1 MDEINSG
8 YMIGSLHQVAAAS
21 SLPLGCVSQNRHARS
36 CNARGALL
44 SLLIFVFACVGTLK
58 ANAQTW
64 TGSSPSDANGKIVYL
79 YNVGAKQFLGQG
91 KRWGTQAITNYEG
104 TPFTLTYSSSTFTLT
119 SLTKGSNGSTAN
131 GKLTMMDG
139 TQYSSTH
146 DTGNWFVDGGQN
158 YNNTFTATA
167 QDDGTYLLSV
177 TGQTS
182 GTTVY
187 SGLTC
192 YLVRDGKGNIAV
204 RTGTITDATDD
215 DKWIIVT
222 EDERKEAFQKA
233 EAANAKPV
241 NATFLMYDFE
251 FERNNNANSYWKTST
266 GTLSWNTDEVRIP
279 ADAQGTTVTYYKH
292 TYSNTHD
299 AAYTNSSKGT
309 STDRTSH
316 TATITLVNR
325 LTADEMQAQHPT
337 ITASCGGDSYTTTSG
352 RKSYNYTH
360 TAEDVEF
367 TYSSTTT
374 YSTSTLSSV
383 TYYQGNGYTDGD
395 ATTYPSDPITGEY
408 VGGVEK
414 NRQAAYG
421 GDWTAN
427 IHGASGT
434 VTQTLDQANMLRKGY
449 YRVSCK
455 AFTTATTGKAR
466 LWAAASSSDGDGS
479 SDEQD
484 NNAAYAYKALT
495 AITEDIPTTYVK
507 AAQMINAKNSTT
519 YDASVVVY
527 VDDASTKQL
536 TFGIYVNGADD
547 NAWTCFDAFALQYLG
562 DPEKEYD
569 LVLDEDQT
577 SGMYINAQATPD
589 DKELKT
595 SNLYL
600 HRTMNAGKWNSLVLP
615 VSLTVAQVK
624 SAFGDQVRISQFKG
638 ATDETHKGRL
648 IFEKISA
655 DRNNES
661 EIAIEAGQLYLVKVD
676 ADKEMPSGLEAKTV
690 EDYSDIRI
698 TSYYTIPGVTF
709 KKAADVKDVDYTTKV
724 KGTTGAETYGSE
736 SQVQFVG
743 TYVNLSDELIP
754 VNSYVLN
761 GNNQGGTAGMWYFRT
776 KETPS
781 KGFRGWLQPYSSN
794 LAKQLEYSVDGEV
807 YTIDNTSTGIQGIVD
822 DLNARESNIYNLNGQ
837 LVRANA
843 TSHDGLAKGVYIQ
856 KGKKFIVK

>member
-1 MDEINSG
+1 MDEINSD
-8 YMIGSLHQVAAAS
+8 YMIGSLHQVAVAS
-21 SLPLGCVSQNRHARS
+21 SLPLGCVSQNKHARS

-44 SLLIFVFACVGTLK
+44 SLFIAVFACIGTLK
-58 ANAQTW
+58 VNAQTW
-64 TGSSPSDANGKIVYL
+64 TGSTPTDANGKTVYL
-79 YNVGAKQFLGQG
+79 YNVGAKKFLGNG
-91 KRWGTQAITNYEG
+91 ERWGTQAITTYEG
-104 TPFTLTYSSSTFTLT
+104 TPFKLTYSSSNILLQSQVKGQGSSSNGYLAIMDGVSSVHDKLNYFTDRPSGDGANRQITANAVTTTDSSNVYRLTFTPTANSTSDFYRKTYYMASDVDDVVT
-119 SLTKGSNGSTAN
+119 SLT
-131 GKLTMMDG
+131 
-139 TQYSSTH
+139 
-146 DTGNWFVDGGQN
+146 
-158 YNNTFTATA
+158 
-167 QDDGTYLLSV
+167 
-177 TGQTS
+177 
-182 GTTVY
+182 TVE
-187 SGLTC
+187 
-192 YLVRDGKGNIAV
+192 A
-204 RTGTITDATDD
+204 DD
-215 DKWIIVT
+215 DNFSEWIIVT
-222 EDERKEAFQKA
+222 EDERKQAFTKA

-241 NATFLMYDFE
+241 NATFLMYDFD
-251 FERNNNANSYWKTST
+251 FARNNQACSYWKTGADQS
-266 GTLSWNTDEVRIP
+266 GTLSWNTSAVRIP
-279 ADAQGTTVTYYKH
+279 TDAQGATYYTHTYTNTHSATYTSTSGTTSQSKTSHNATYTVT
-292 TYSNTHD
+292 NT
-299 AAYTNSSKGT
+299 
-309 STDRTSH
+309 
-316 TATITLVNR
+316 
-325 LTADEMQAQHPT
+325 LTPEEQKEQTPT
-337 ITASCGGDSYTTTSG
+337 ITASCGGDSYTSQGWYQTT
-352 RKSYNYTH
+352 YTH
-360 TAEDVEF
+360 AAEDVVF
-367 TYSSTTT
+367 TYSSSSK
-374 YSTSTLSSV
+374 STIEAY
-383 TYYQGNGYTDGD
+383 TYYLGNGYIDGD
-395 ATTYPSDPITGEY
+395 VETGYDPITGDTIIS
-408 VGGVEK
+408 EK
-414 NRQAAYG
+414 NRQCLYG
-421 GDWTAN
+421 ADWTAN
-427 IHGASGT
+427 IHGAEGY

-455 AFTTATTGKAR
+455 AFTTATTGKVR

-577 SGMYINAQATPD
+577 SGDYIKAQATPD
-589 DKELKT
+589 GKELKT

>member
-1 MDEINSG
+1 MDEINSD

-21 SLPLGCVSQNRHARS
+21 SLPLVCVSQNRHARS

-64 TGSSPSDANGKIVYL
+64 TGSTPTDANGKTVYL
-79 YNVGAKQFLGQG
+79 YNVGAKKFLGNG
-91 KRWGTQAITNYEG
+91 ERWGTQAITTYEG
-104 TPFTLTYSSSTFTLT
+104 TPFKLTYSSSKILLQ
-119 SLTKGSNGSTAN
+119 SQVKGQGSSSNGYLAI
-131 GKLTMMDG
+131 MDG
-139 TQYSSTH
+139 VASTH
-146 DTGNWFVDGGQN
+146 DTGNYFTDRPSNDGTNRQI
-158 YNNTFTATA
+158 TATA
-167 QDDGTYLLSV
+167 VSTDDGSNVYRLTFTTSS
-177 TGQTS
+177 TKFS
-182 GTTVY
+182 GTYYMAGAEDDVVTSLTTVE
-187 SGLTC
+187 
-192 YLVRDGKGNIAV
+192 A
-204 RTGTITDATDD
+204 DD
-215 DKWIIVT
+215 DNFSEWIIVT
-222 EDERKEAFQKA
+222 EDERKQAFTKA

-241 NATFLMYDFE
+241 NATFLMYDFD
-251 FERNNNANSYWKTST
+251 FARNNQACSYWKTGADQS
-266 GTLSWNTDEVRIP
+266 GTLSWNTSAVRIP
-279 ADAQGTTVTYYKH
+279 TDAQGVTYYTH
-292 TYSNTHD
+292 TYTNTHS
-299 AAYTNSSKGT
+299 ATYT
-309 STDRTSH
+309 STSGSTSSTKTTH
-316 TATITLVNR
+316 TATYTVTNTL
-325 LTADEMQAQHPT
+325 TPEEQKKQTPT
-337 ITASCGGDSYTTTSG
+337 ITASCGGDSYTSYYGRTT
-352 RKSYNYTH
+352 YTH
-360 TAEDVEF
+360 EAEDVEF
-367 TYSSTTT
+367 TYYSSTK
-374 YSTSTLSSV
+374 SSSIEAY
-383 TYYQGNGYTDGD
+383 TYYLGNGYKDGD
-395 ATTYPSDPITGEY
+395 VETGYDPITGDTIIS
-408 VGGVEK
+408 EK
-414 NRQAAYG
+414 NRQCVYG
-421 GDWTAN
+421 ADWTAN
-427 IHGASGT
+427 IHGAEGY

-466 LWAAASSSDGDGS
+466 LWAAASSSNGDGS

-507 AAQMINAKNSTT
+507 AAQLINAKNSTT

-536 TFGIYVNGADD
+536 TFGIYVNGAEDS
-547 NAWTCFDAFALQYLG
+547 AWTCFDAFALQYLG

-577 SGMYINAQATPD
+577 KGDYINAQATPD

-676 ADKEMPSGLEAKTV
+676 ADKEMPSDLEAKTV
-690 EDYSDIRI
+690 DSYGISI

-709 KKAADVKDVDYTTKV
+709 KKAVDVKDVDYTSKV
-724 KGTTGAETYGSE
+724 EGTTGAETYGSD

-743 TYVNLSDELIP
+743 TYVKLSDELIP

-794 LAKQLEYSVDGEV
+794 PAKQLEYSVDGEV